1 MHMNRQSGKV
11 HWMILVGGVGFA
23 AILGLSFLGL
33 DSPTGAAGKFM
44 GALATG
50 DYKTV
55 ASVSHV
61 EPRPGESP
69 EDAKK
74 RIEEEW
80 KFATEV
86 AGKHYRFR
94 YRILGQV
101 MEGENAAINMQV
113 WKNYSPSAYEENFD
127 LPMVKSDGKW
137 KVAVRGMSRKWYPGV
152 PR

>member
-1 MHMNRQSGKV
+1 
-11 HWMILVGGVGFA
+11 MILVGGTGFL
-23 AILGLSFLGL
+23 AILCLSFLGL
-33 DSPTGAAGKFM
+33 DSPSSSASKFM
-44 GALATG
+44 AALAKG

-61 EPRPGESP
+61 DPKPGEDAA
-69 EDAKK
+69 EAKK

-94 YRILGQV
+94 YRLLGQV
-101 MEGENAAINMQV
+101 IEGNSAAVNMQV
-113 WKNYSPSAYEENFD
+113 WKNYNPGAYEENFD
-127 LPMVKSDGKW
+127 LPMIKSDGKW
-137 KVAVRGMSRKWYPGV
+137 KVAIRGMSRKWYPGV

>member
-1 MHMNRQSGKV
+1 
-11 HWMILVGGVGFA
+11 MILAGGIGFII
-23 AILGLSFLGL
+23 ILGLSFIGL
-33 DSPTGAAGKFM
+33 DSPTSAAGKFM
-44 GALATG
+44 AALAKG
-50 DYKTV
+50 DYKAV

-61 EPRPGESP
+61 EPKPGE
-69 EDAKK
+69 DLAAAKK
-74 RIEEEW
+74 RLEEEW

-101 MEGENAAINMQV
+101 MEGDTAAVNMQV
-113 WKNYSPSAYEENFD
+113 WKNYNPGAYEENFD
-127 LPMVKSDGKW
+127 LPMVKSEGKW